1 MLDSTITKIAV
12 SYRRA
17 TAKDIDALQALKI
30 ASYSEYES
38 VLTLENWTTLNGF
51 LHNKKLMEALANQST
66 VFVCEA
72 EQEIVGMA
80 FIVPSGNPTPIFSS
94 DWSHIRM
101 VGVHPR
107 FRGQGIAKM
116 LTQMCVHHARITNEK
131 TIALHTSEFMDAAR
145 HIYESLGF
153 KVLKEIAPLYGKMY
167 WIYTLELSQK

>member
-1 MLDSTITKIAV
+1 MLDITTPKKVV

-17 TAKDIDALQALKI
+17 SVSDRAALQSLKV

-38 VLTLENWTTLNGF
+38 VLTPDNWDTLKGS
-51 LHNKKLMEALANQST
+51 LHNEEILSKLMDQST

-72 EQEIVGMA
+72 DKEIVGMA
-80 FIVPSGNPTPIFSS
+80 FIVPSGNPTPIFSG

-101 VGVHPR
+101 VGVHPEY
-107 FRGQGIAKM
+107 RGQGIAKM

-145 HIYESLGF
+145 HIYERMGF
-153 KVLKEIAPLYGKMY
+153 TVVKEISPIYGKRY
-167 WIYTLELSQK
+167 WLYTMEL